1 MADFSGRGG
10 VLAPTG
16 RDGDVAPTGISPVL
30 LGALRSEQPNQSGGH
45 MNRTHRYPVLAAV
58 LGSALI
64 GAAILSAA
72 EKSNSAQAFDRLA
85 SLVGQ
90 WKAVQGNTEIKLTYT
105 LTANGSV
112 LMEQCQPAGD
122 AEMITMYTVDGD
134 HLIATH
140 YCSAGN
146 QPQMATKPI
155 TEASAKNL
163 TFSLL
168 RVTGLKTPEAFH
180 NRSEE
185 HTSEL
190 QSRF

>member
-1 MADFSGRGG
+1 
-10 VLAPTG
+10 
-16 RDGDVAPTGISPVL
+16 
-30 LGALRSEQPNQSGGH
+30 
-45 MNRTHRYPVLAAV
+45 MNRTHHYPVLAAV
-58 LGSALI
+58 FGSALI

-90 WKAVQGNTEIKLTYT
+90 WTGMQGTTEIKLTYT

-112 LMEQCQPAGD
+112 LMEHCQPAGD
-122 AEMITMYTVDGD
+122 AEMITMFTVDGD
-134 HLIATH
+134 HLMATH
-140 YCSAGN
+140 YCSARN

-168 RVTGLKTPEAFH
+168 RVTGLKTPEDFH
-180 NRSEE
+180 NTGLTITMEDPQHLRQLWTYE
-185 HTSEL
+185 HQGKTGTNVFHFT
-190 QSRF
+190 RTR